1 MLCHHRL
8 VRLLMFYLEHN
19 QLKNS
24 LICYET
30 GSHVTGTDLENSL
43 AEGLE
48 AISFVL
54 ELLGGVPHV
63 AHKLQ
68 LLGGV
73 GGGRGGS
80 SATKYNFKTHTH
92 TLSHCIISA

>member
-1 MLCHHRL
+1 MLFHHRL
-8 VRLLMFYLEHN
+8 VKLLMFYLEHN

-24 LICYET
+24 LTCYET

-54 ELLGGVPHV
+54 ELW
-63 AHKLQ
+63 
-68 LLGGV
+68 
-73 GGGRGGS
+73 GGGGEHMWLTNS
-80 SATKYNFKTHTH
+80 SS
-92 TLSHCIISA
+92 LGVWEEEE

>member
-1 MLCHHRL
+1 
-8 VRLLMFYLEHN
+8 MFYLEHN

-54 ELLGGVPHV
+54 ELWRG
-63 AHKLQ
+63 
-68 LLGGV
+68 
-73 GGGRGGS
+73 GGGRGPHVGVWEEEE
-80 SATKYNFKTHTH
+80 
-92 TLSHCIISA
+92 